1 MAYTSNPSMQG
12 LIVCFAI
19 RISNSAAQSPILIKH
34 NFVPISS
41 AICPLAFKTFCLK
54 AVVDPYSWLYISIIL
69 IFTIVRL
76 LPVSV
81 KKVTGLLL
89 IAHNPVINCGCIC

>member
-1 MAYTSNPSMQG
+1 MCGCVCGHIVNTSNPSMQG

-54 AVVDPYSWLYISIIL
+54 AVIDPYSWLYIYCINIYNCA
-69 IFTIVRL
+69 IA
-76 LPVSV
+76 
-81 KKVTGLLL
+81 TG
-89 IAHNPVINCGCIC
+89 IG